1 MYSTHDHIKPL
12 ALLEP
17 FGAVRLI
24 RESYVMRCLRAAD
37 GSPNSEGDRF
47 ILALSEDWTTLAEMV
62 RRVRFTSY
70 YQWLVRGLCELYGL
84 PDRELTERS
93 WRELVADVPRRSA
106 SPRWIGETLD
116 RARVVACIWDPYWKA
131 GTWTVPEARFRPSFR
146 INSAVVAY
154 HVRASDFESGNL
166 IRDWS
171 AHFDV
176 EVGTL
181 SQLEDL
187 IEKVLQ
193 RNVLAG
199 CRSLKSALAYERT
212 LAVGAAR
219 RSDAVRIFGATPE
232 SVGEADR
239 LLFGDYIVRFILDRA
254 RDLGLVFQVH
264 TGLARLDSSNPLL
277 LEGVIREH
285 PEVVFDLFHG
295 GYPWIRESAAL
306 AHNYP
311 NVRLNLTWL
320 PQLSSEAAV
329 AALKE
334 WLQIVP
340 QADRISWGADCS
352 TVEES
357 YAAVIAAKH
366 CVQRALSEL
375 TADGFMDEATA
386 LVAARSILH
395 DAGASIY
402 GPSPSPRGEEHRS
415 EVAPQA
421 LSGPRR

>member
-1 MYSTHDHIKPL
+1 MYSTHDHVKPI

-47 ILALSEDWTTLAEMV
+47 MLEITEDWATIAEMI
-62 RRVRFTSY
+62 RRVRFVSY
-70 YQWLVRGLCELYGL
+70 YRWLVRGLCDLYDL

-93 WRELVADVPRRSA
+93 WRALVADVPRRSA
-106 SPRWIGETLD
+106 SPNWIGETLD

-131 GTWTVPEARFRPSFR
+131 GTWTVPEGRFRPSFR
-146 INSAVVAY
+146 INSAVVA
-154 HVRASDFESGNL
+154 HHPDASDFENSNL

-171 AHFDV
+171 AGLDIDV
-176 EVGTL
+176 RTL
-181 SQLEDL
+181 SHLEEL
-187 IEKVLQ
+187 IDKVLR
-193 RNVLAG
+193 RNVAAG
-199 CRSLKSALAYERT
+199 CRSIKSALAYDRT
-212 LAVGAAR
+212 LAVGLAR
-219 RSDAVRIFGATPE
+219 RTDAFRIFGTPPATI
-232 SVGEADR
+232 SQADR
-239 LLFGDYIVRFILDRA
+239 TLFGDYVVRFVLDRA
-254 RDLGLVFQVH
+254 RDLGLVVQVH

-277 LEGVIREH
+277 LESVIREH

-295 GYPWIRESAAL
+295 GYPWIRTSAAM
-306 AHNYP
+306 AHNHP

-357 YAAVIAAKH
+357 YGAVLAAKH
-366 CVQRALSEL
+366 CVERALREL
-375 TADGFMDEATA
+375 MADGYFDEATA
-386 LVAARSILH
+386 LSAARSILH
-395 DAGASIY
+395 DAGSSIY
-402 GPSPSPRGEEHRS
+402 GPSPALAAGT
-415 EVAPQA
+415 QA
-421 LSGPRR
+421 AGAVIPPVLA